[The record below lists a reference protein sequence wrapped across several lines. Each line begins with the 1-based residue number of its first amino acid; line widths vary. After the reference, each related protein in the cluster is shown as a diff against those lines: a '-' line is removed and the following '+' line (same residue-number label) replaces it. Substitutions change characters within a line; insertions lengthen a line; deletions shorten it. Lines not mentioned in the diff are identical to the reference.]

1 MRTELEMPNWVE
13 HMPRQVAEV
22 VPFEEQ
28 DFWRW
33 GRTDGD
39 ADYVFDVFDEVGGL
53 FGAKIGAKPNETA
66 LVHCTKAGEQVVLDG
81 LPALRSG
88 GKVVTNDLSFPGSLH
103 NLLGRQRA
111 GMTL

>member
-88 GKVVTNDLSFPGSLH
+88 GKVVTNDLSFAGSLH
-103 NLLGRQRA
+103 SLLGRQRA
-111 GMTL
+111 GTTL